1 MNQAGLLI
9 ASIEASVARRTGLRA
24 GDRILRVNGKTVQ
37 DELEYRF
44 HTAGDRASLEVRRSC
59 EEKCFRVSLTERE
72 SRGLLFPPMRIRRC
86 RNRCVF
92 CFVDQLPDGL
102 RKTLYIKDED
112 CRFSFL
118 FGNYVTLASAT
129 DEELE
134 RIRRMRMSP
143 LYISVHATDPDIRNF
158 LLGRK
163 KSRDILAIV
172 ESMTRWG
179 ITLHAQVV
187 LCPGINDGNALERT
201 ISDLARFRPG
211 LASIAVV
218 PVGLTRFRK
227 EKRLTPL
234 KGVSRNDALKI
245 IRQSNEL
252 KLICKEDPHGGFL
265 YLADEFYW
273 KARLPFPSIQ
283 EYGDLPQLENGVGMI
298 PLFVRQ
304 WEESRN
310 RERRGVPG
318 AAGAGPFT
326 IVTGELAYPHLLPY
340 VRWLGK
346 VMGLRVNLVPVRNRL
361 LGRQVTVAGLI
372 TGQDIMRQLA
382 DMLPGKGMLLVPDV
396 MLDHDGVRFL
406 DDVSLKDLERVLRIP
421 VASFPPDPE
430 NFEKILEKQAS
441 PGVRKRKTDPMVD

>member
-1 MNQAGLLI
+1 MNKTGLSI
-9 ASIEASVARRTGLRA
+9 ASVNESVARRTGLRA
-24 GDRILRVNGKTVQ
+24 GDRVLRVNGRTVQ

-44 HTAGDRASLEVRRSC
+44 HTAGDRASLEVCRSC
-59 EEKCFRVSLTERE
+59 EERCFRVSLTERE
-72 SRGLLFPPMRIRRC
+72 SRGLLFSPMRIRRC

-118 FGNYVTLASAT
+118 FGNYVTFASAT

-143 LYISVHATDPDIRNF
+143 LYVSVHATDPDIRNF

-163 KSRDILAIV
+163 KSRDILEIV

-187 LCPGINDGNALERT
+187 LCPGINDGRVLERT
-201 ISDLARFRPG
+201 IADLARFRPG
-211 LASIAVV
+211 LASLAVV

-227 EKRLTPL
+227 QKRLMPM
-234 KGVSRNDALKI
+234 KGVTRNDALKI
-245 IRQSNEL
+245 ISKIDKINKKNE
-252 KLICKEDPHGGFL
+252 EDSHGFL

-273 KARLPFPSIQ
+273 KARLPFPLIR

-298 PLFVRQ
+298 PLFVQQ
-304 WEESRN
+304 WEQSRK
-310 RERRGVPG
+310 RERRRVPG
-318 AAGAGPFT
+318 AAEAGPFT
-326 IVTGELAYPHLLPY
+326 VITGDLAYPHLLPY
-340 VRWLGK
+340 VHWVEK
-346 VMGLRVNLVPVRNRL
+346 VMGLRLNLVPVRNRL

-372 TGQDIMRQLA
+372 TGQDILKQLA
-382 DMLPGKGMLLVPDV
+382 DKVPGQGMVLVPEV

-406 DDVSLKDLERVLRIP
+406 DDVCLNDLERVLRVP
-421 VASFPPDPE
+421 VASFPADPE
-430 NFEKILEKQAS
+430 SFEKILEKQAS